1 MRTKYI
7 IFPGNDHW
15 EWIFF
20 KVLKCEGENDLEALL
35 CRFWEWW
42 VYFSP
47 DVNHMS
53 DFFKHYKVH
62 YKVLKNLNQ
71 TYMYNRTAMHNAE
84 SVTKT
89 NSTKK
94 DQWQ

>member
-1 MRTKYI
+1 
-7 IFPGNDHW
+7 
-15 EWIFF
+15 
-20 KVLKCEGENDLEALL
+20 
-35 CRFWEWW
+35 
-42 VYFSP
+42 
-47 DVNHMS
+47 MS